1 MPNSKNM
8 NDKKMTT
15 KPSLGIDINNVD
27 TSIRILGIALIDLK
41 SLKTLSTLSD
51 FRLGTFGKNLTNDTK
66 TTIKSKILHP
76 SRTYELFM

>member
-15 KPSLGIDINNVD
+15 EPSRGIDMNNVD

-41 SLKTLSTLSD
+41 GLKTLSTLSD
-51 FRLGTFGKNLTNDTK
+51 FRLGTLGKNSTNDTK
-66 TTIKSKILHP
+66 NDNKI
-76 SRTYELFM
+76 